1 MRIAVIAKYSFY
13 FEDIQNELHNLNI
26 EMVYAEDISQIEQL
40 VAGGMPFEYIF
51 FPHYSKVIPGGFL
64 QLHSCIGFHTGDLP
78 ADRGGSPIQHKILKG
93 EYKTWV
99 SAINLIEEIDAG
111 DVLCQEPVSLEHGS
125 IEAIL
130 KRISKIIARLV
141 HLVLVENPRP
151 IPQKGNS
158 APTPR
163 LKPSDSELDLGSL
176 NVRQIYDRI
185 RMLDGLDYPP
195 AYLDLGR
202 YRIHLSDAEFQ
213 ENSLTFVSHL
223 KENNS

>member
-1 MRIAVIAKYSFY
+1 MDIDSDSKLCMRIAVIAKYSFY

-125 IEAIL
+125 IDCGTIQL
-130 KRISKIIARLV
+130 QCKNKQW
-141 HLVLVENPRP
+141 HC
-151 IPQKGNS
+151 QHC
-158 APTPR
+158 
-163 LKPSDSELDLGSL
+163 SL
-176 NVRQIYDRI
+176 CRR
-185 RMLDGLDYPP
+185 
-195 AYLDLGR
+195 
-202 YRIHLSDAEFQ
+202 
-213 ENSLTFVSHL
+213 
-223 KENNS
+223 